1 MCCLANAIF
10 NHIMSKYT
18 AEDRNE
24 AFLYED
30 NCSYPTKEDKWKL
43 SLGGNISFRSRSRQ
57 GRPVQGRDN
66 QIGSVHLVNGAR
78 STDSANVRN
87 ERTQRNNY
95 KHEGRK
101 PKVEADAH
109 KVKLALED
117 ELKTVGTTTGLG
129 ALGRS
134 PASHEG
140 RKVPS
145 AGAQAPKAEEDADMF
160 ILVTED
166 EFKTAGPTTGLGAQP
181 ATRAGRRPPPGRRPP
196 GQRQAPTRPSS
207 P

>member
-78 STDSANVRN
+78 STDSANVPPSHPGCQLEQLEQLEPESWSLGAVLAAGTEVTRGYCSL
-87 ERTQRNNY
+87 TQ
-95 KHEGRK
+95 
-101 PKVEADAH
+101 EADWFGP
-109 KVKLALED
+109 D
-117 ELKTVGTTTGLG
+117 QTGLTRPG
-129 ALGRS
+129 RTRLGRGS
-134 PASHEG
+134 C
-140 RKVPS
+140 
-145 AGAQAPKAEEDADMF
+145 
-160 ILVTED
+160 
-166 EFKTAGPTTGLGAQP
+166 
-181 ATRAGRRPPPGRRPP
+181 PGR
-196 GQRQAPTRPSS
+196 GS
-207 P
+207 